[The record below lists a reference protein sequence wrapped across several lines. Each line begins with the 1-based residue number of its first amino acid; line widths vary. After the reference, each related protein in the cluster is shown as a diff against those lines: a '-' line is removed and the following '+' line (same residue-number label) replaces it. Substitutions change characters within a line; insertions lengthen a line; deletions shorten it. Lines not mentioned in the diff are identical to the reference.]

1 MYVYDWRNVRF
12 GKGLT
17 DNLTAILT
25 STKTFSHD
33 IGYKKVIRRRCNLD
47 PLSLVIGCAAGAVV
61 GIVAGVLVRKV
72 VAEKKLGSAEAQ
84 ARHILEDAIKNAESA
99 KKESIISAKEE
110 IFQMKKEADFDV
122 KERRKEVSRL
132 ERRVTQKEETL
143 DAKLDAIEKKEA
155 ALQEKH
161 TEADNL
167 KAKIQAMMDEQ
178 IRILE
183 KTAGLTKED
192 AKAELVSKLDSEMQ
206 HETAMKIAEY
216 EERFKD
222 EADTKAKDILSLAI
236 QRFAADHVS
245 EVAISVVQIP
255 SDEMKGRIIGREGR
269 NIRTIENLT
278 GVELIIDDTPDVIT
292 VSGFDPIRRE
302 VARLALEKLVSD
314 GRIHPARIEEMV
326 EKARKDVESAAKQAG
341 EKAVFET
348 GVHGLHPELIKLLGR
363 MKYRTSYGQNALRHS
378 IEVSMLAGVIADE
391 MGVDVTMAKR
401 AGLLHDIGKAVTA
414 EAEGSHI
421 QLGVEIATKYRENK
435 DIIHAIES
443 HHNDVEPQTVLD
455 FIIQAADALSAAR
468 PGARREDVENYIKR
482 LQKLEEVAGDFEG
495 VEKTF
500 AIQAGREVRIMV
512 KPEMINDDKMK
523 ILARD
528 IAKKIEN
535 ELDYPGQIKVS
546 VIRESRTVDYAK

>member
-1 MYVYDWRNVRF
+1 MEI
-12 GKGLT
+12 
-17 DNLTAILT
+17 NLILAIVL
-25 STKTFSHD
+25 
-33 IGYKKVIRRRCNLD
+33 IAVALVVGV
-47 PLSLVIGCAAGAVV
+47 VIGF
-61 GIVAGVLVRKV
+61 ILRKMG
-72 VAEKKLGSAEAQ
+72 AEKKIGSAEEQ
-84 ARHILEDAIKNAESA
+84 ARKILEDAIKNAENA

-110 IFQMKKEADFDV
+110 IFQLKKEADREI
-122 KERRKEVSRL
+122 KERRKETSKIENRL
-132 ERRVTQKEETL
+132 NQREEMV
-143 DAKLDAIEKKEA
+143 DAKLDKIEKKEA
-155 ALQEKH
+155 ELAKKLADADKIREDVNQTLQGQ
-161 TEADNL
+161 L
-167 KAKIQAMMDEQ
+167 AM
-178 IRILE
+178 LE
-183 KTAGLTKED
+183 KIAGLTSEE
-192 AKAELVSKLDSEMQ
+192 AKAELVKRLDSEMQ
-206 HETAMKIAEY
+206 HETALKIAEY

-245 EVAISVVQIP
+245 EIAISVVQIP
-255 SDEMKGRIIGREGR
+255 GDEMKGRIIGREGR

-292 VSGFDPIRRE
+292 VSGFDPVRRE
-302 VARLALEKLVSD
+302 IARLALEKLISD

-326 EKARKDVESAAKQAG
+326 EKARRDVELEIKKAG
-341 EKAVFET
+341 EKAIFET

-378 IEVSMLAGVIADE
+378 IEVSMLAGVMAEE
-391 MGVDVTMAKR
+391 MGVDVTQARR
-401 AGLLHDIGKAVTA
+401 AGLLHDIGKAMTA
-414 EAEGSHI
+414 EVDGSHV

-435 DIIHAIES
+435 DIIHAIEA
-443 HHNDVEPQTVLD
+443 HHNDVEPKSVLD
-455 FIIQAADALSAAR
+455 FIIQAADAISAAR

-512 KPEMINDDKMK
+512 KPEVITDDQMK

-528 IAKKIEN
+528 IAKKIES

-546 VIRESRTVDYAK
+546 VIRESRHVDYAK

>member
-1 MYVYDWRNVRF
+1 MDF
-12 GKGLT
+12 
-17 DNLTAILT
+17 
-25 STKTFSHD
+25 
-33 IGYKKVIRRRCNLD
+33 
-47 PLSLVIGCAAGAVV
+47 LSLAIGAAAGIVVGAVV
-61 GIVAGVLVRKV
+61 GFFVRKSI
-72 VAEKKLGSAEAQ
+72 AEKKIGSAEEQ
-84 ARHILEDAIKNAESA
+84 ARRILEDAIKNADSA

-143 DAKLDAIEKKEA
+143 DAKLEAIEKKEGV
-155 ALQEKH
+155 LQEKRAEIDSLKEKVDA
-161 TEADNL
+161 TLQAQIANL
-167 KAKIQAMMDEQ
+167 E
-178 IRILE
+178 RI
-183 KTAGLTKED
+183 AGLTSED
-192 AKAELVSKLDSEMQ
+192 AKRELVARLDDEMK
-206 HETAMKIAEY
+206 HETALKIAEY
-216 EERFKD
+216 EEKFRD
-222 EADTKAKDILSLAI
+222 EADARAKDILSLAV
-236 QRFAADHVS
+236 QRCAADHVS
-245 EVAISVVQIP
+245 EIAISVVQIP
-255 SDEMKGRIIGREGR
+255 GDEMKGRIIGREGR

-292 VSGFDPIRRE
+292 VSGFDPVRRE
-302 VARLALEKLVSD
+302 IARLALEKLISD

-326 EKARKDVESAAKQAG
+326 EKARRDVDNAIKQAG
-341 EKAVFET
+341 ERAVFET
-348 GVHGLHPELIKLLGR
+348 GVHGLHPEEIKLLGR

-391 MGVDVTMAKR
+391 MGADVTAARR

-421 QLGVEIATKYRENK
+421 QLGVEIAKKYRESK
-435 DIIHAIES
+435 EIIHAIEA
-443 HHNDVEPQTVLD
+443 HHNDIESVTALD

-512 KPEMINDDKMK
+512 KPEVVNDDKMK
-523 ILARD
+523 LLARD
-528 IAKKIEN
+528 IAKKIES

-546 VIRESRTVDYAK
+546 VIRESRIVDYAK